1 MLEVAVKLFAVTF
14 VMVGGLV
21 LAARASRSGRPGS
34 GVRVTGR
41 HGISKGATVAVV
53 EVDGRRFLVGAGD
66 QQVALLAELDP
77 AAAVE
82 ASTETADDPA
92 TVDDVVPP
100 RTTVERLGSA
110 LASAHRHA
118 RRPHR
123 TGPSTIP
130 GPRIGPLDRLRA
142 MTVRTH
148 VRDGASPGDQVPIH
162 VPPPPR

>member
-1 MLEVAVKLFAVTF
+1 MLEVAVKLFAVTL
-14 VMVGGLV
+14 VMAGGLV
-21 LAARASRSGRPGS
+21 LAARASRGGRPGS

-66 QQVALLAELDP
+66 QQVALLAELEP
-77 AAAVE
+77 APDAEE
-82 ASTETADDPA
+82 ATDADPA
-92 TVDDVVPP
+92 TAADRDAGARA
-100 RTTVERLGSA
+100 RTTAERLGAA

-123 TGPSTIP
+123 TGPSTTP

-148 VRDGASPGDQVPIH
+148 VRDRAPRGEQVPIH
-162 VPPPPR
+162 VPPR